1 MFRRRGGLVEVLRSM
16 VRAIKMTPVAKVFP
30 GRCGNCRSGGTI
42 KVSRSGGISS
52 SPMEGWSDCLCLDN
66 AARKKRRNTME
77 KKNANLDINVEPVS
91 DQILDT
97 VLGGI
102 GDEDGISNSCST
114 SGCSNST
121 KTT

>member
-1 MFRRRGGLVEVLRSM
+1 
-16 VRAIKMTPVAKVFP
+16 VAA
-30 GRCGNCRSGGTI
+30 I
-42 KVSRSGGISS
+42 KVSRSDGTSS
-52 SPMEGWSDCLCLDN
+52 LPWRGWSDCLCLDN
-66 AARKKRRNTME
+66 AAKNEKENTME

-121 KTT
+121 KTGN

>member
-1 MFRRRGGLVEVLRSM
+1 
-16 VRAIKMTPVAKVFP
+16 
-30 GRCGNCRSGGTI
+30 
-42 KVSRSGGISS
+42 
-52 SPMEGWSDCLCLDN
+52 
-66 AARKKRRNTME
+66 ME
-77 KKNANLDINVEPVS
+77 KKNFALDLHIEPVT
-91 DQILDT
+91 DEILEA